1 MLAREFRDVALKMLW
16 RDFMECSF
24 MRPLEHRP
32 EGFYPVGMCHAVNV
46 LPNRMPDAFVV
57 PVHPLIGVGVIGI
70 DRRVRLGILFNKIL
84 ERIGIGFGNYLGPN
98 FIRRPVLNPDY
109 RRFAD
114 RSPARI
120 FQCLPFGVR
129 HIPPLPS
136 KVGFINFRRAV
147 ERLAVILTPGF
158 PDTMDHEPGGG
169 LRNADVPVK
178 LHRRNR
184 FEGSQDQVDRN
195 SPFAERNFGCLHRGV
210 GFDAEILAAIGTA
223 VRHIFMLGFV
233 GSRGPAFRA
242 VPSVRPY
249 DGFKPSGSRCFVG
262 EHFHNLN
269 EGEAFSVGFSWGFLR
284 HFKSPFQRFEYSR
297 KWPLHKRLFI
307 IPKRKYLPRIASGE
321 IIASFALTEP
331 SSGSDAGSLKTSA
344 RRDGDDYILNGTK
357 RFITHAPHAGVFTVM
372 ARTDPDTPGAAGVS
386 AFIVD
391 RDSPGLSVG
400 KPDVKMGQR
409 GTHTAD
415 VIFEDCRVPAA
426 NLIGEEGQGFKTA
439 MKVLDR
445 GRLRIAGMS
454 VGAAERLIEESVN
467 YAKEREQFGR
477 PIADFQLVQAM
488 LADSQAEA
496 YAARCLLMD
505 AAQRRDDGEVITLEA
520 ACAKMYCS
528 EMVGR
533 VADRAVQIF
542 GGAGY
547 IAEYPIERFYR
558 GVRLFRIYE
567 GTTQIQQVIIAREM
581 LKD

>member
-1 MLAREFRDVALKMLW
+1 MPLDQDTRTQLINTLERFVRERLI
-16 RDFMECSF
+16 
-24 MRPLEHRP
+24 PLEAQVEEEDAVP
-32 EGFYPVGMCHAVNV
+32 EDVQDEMKAMGLYGLSLPEEYGGLGLGMVDDALVNV
-46 LPNRMPDAFVV
+46 ILGWVTPPFSTAF
-57 PVHPLIGVGVIGI
+57 GT
-70 DRRVRLGILFNKIL
+70 N
-84 ERIGIGFGNYLGPN
+84 IGIG
-98 FIRRPVLNPDY
+98 
-109 RRFAD
+109 
-114 RSPARI
+114 
-120 FQCLPFGVR
+120 
-129 HIPPLPS
+129 
-136 KVGFINFRRAV
+136 
-147 ERLAVILTPGF
+147 
-158 PDTMDHEPGGG
+158 
-169 LRNADVPVK
+169 
-178 LHRRNR
+178 
-184 FEGSQDQVDRN
+184 SQ
-195 SPFAERNFGCLHRGV
+195 G
-210 GFDAEILAAIGTA
+210 IAIDGT
-223 VRHIFMLGFV
+223 
-233 GSRGPAFRA
+233 
-242 VPSVRPY
+242 
-249 DGFKPSGSRCFVG
+249 
-262 EHFHNLN
+262 E
-269 EGEAFSVGFSWGFLR
+269 E
-284 HFKSPFQRFEYSR
+284 Q
-297 KWPLHKRLFI
+297 
-307 IPKRKYLPRIASGE
+307 KRKYLPRIASGE

-331 SSGSDAGSLKTSA
+331 GSGSDAGSLKTSA

-357 RFITHAPHAGVFTVM
+357 RFITHAPHAGIFTVM

-386 AFIVD
+386 AFIVE

-400 KPDVKMGQR
+400 RPDVKMGQR

-426 NLIGEEGQGFKTA
+426 NRIGEEGQGFKTA

-496 YAARCLLMD
+496 YAARCMLMD

>member
-1 MLAREFRDVALKMLW
+1 MPLDQDTRTQLINTLERFVRERLI
-16 RDFMECSF
+16 
-24 MRPLEHRP
+24 PLEAQVEEEDAVP
-32 EGFYPVGMCHAVNV
+32 EDVQDEMKAMGLYGLSLPEEYGGLGLGMVDDALVNV
-46 LPNRMPDAFVV
+46 ILGWATPPFSTAF
-57 PVHPLIGVGVIGI
+57 GT
-70 DRRVRLGILFNKIL
+70 N
-84 ERIGIGFGNYLGPN
+84 IGIG
-98 FIRRPVLNPDY
+98 
-109 RRFAD
+109 
-114 RSPARI
+114 
-120 FQCLPFGVR
+120 
-129 HIPPLPS
+129 
-136 KVGFINFRRAV
+136 
-147 ERLAVILTPGF
+147 
-158 PDTMDHEPGGG
+158 
-169 LRNADVPVK
+169 
-178 LHRRNR
+178 
-184 FEGSQDQVDRN
+184 SQ
-195 SPFAERNFGCLHRGV
+195 G
-210 GFDAEILAAIGTA
+210 IAIDGT
-223 VRHIFMLGFV
+223 
-233 GSRGPAFRA
+233 
-242 VPSVRPY
+242 
-249 DGFKPSGSRCFVG
+249 
-262 EHFHNLN
+262 E
-269 EGEAFSVGFSWGFLR
+269 E
-284 HFKSPFQRFEYSR
+284 Q
-297 KWPLHKRLFI
+297 
-307 IPKRKYLPRIASGE
+307 KRKYLPPIASGE

-331 SSGSDAGSLKTSA
+331 GSGSDAGSLKTSA

-357 RFITHAPHAGVFTVM
+357 RFITHAPHAGLFTVM

-386 AFIVD
+386 AFIVE

-400 KPDVKMGQR
+400 RPDVKMGQR

-426 NLIGEEGQGFKTA
+426 NRIGEEGQGFKTA

-467 YAKEREQFGR
+467 YAREREQFGR

-496 YAARCLLMD
+496 YAARCMLMD

-581 LKD
+581 LKN